1 MIKKNV
7 SIMYKYISAFPRD
20 LERELQESNAAILK
34 ERVTPITRSN
44 DGRIK
49 KIYDNTEEVITKHAE
64 ELQEVMDQLDEIG
77 ETIRDENPYDTRLE
91 TIAQM
96 MSDSYEKLHIFL
108 PIEVFKEKKT
118 FKYTVKTKYRIL
130 ARKWAKIYE
139 NLPSVQLKTLEEEF
153 DTVTKKIKDK
163 EEELEEANYQ
173 IETQQE
179 LYHYKSEELSE
190 IEQRLNITKTEIESE
205 QNELKNMRY
214 DQELKRKGYQEITRN
229 LNKDLSEKQERERFL
244 ECQIKELRQEADKKA
259 RLSIQI
265 KKMEN
270 MALELLLDTKDK
282 IEMDERQNKEQNII
296 HDLSF
301 LDGNKTVVIL
311 TEDERED
318 VINSIDNIFTSTGRK
333 RKGLRVFVKKG
344 SPTSSKYLSD
354 ISISEARHI
363 GILLPNHENENEK
376 GISSKDLTAF
386 KMMLSILGDAPKAN
400 IVVETE
406 NEIAKEKIEQ
416 LINNTHPADRG
427 RISVFSHNAVMGHVL
442 GRTTV
447 NPLFAPLFH
456 HVLSFEGAE
465 FYGIPPM
472 DLEEALYTYS

>member
-270 MALELLLDTKDK
+270 MVLELLLDTKDK
-282 IEMDERQNKEQNII
+282 IEMDERQNKEQAGKASLSKKKKAAEYENLFQKKEENRIDII
-296 HDLSF
+296 RCQKRIEDV
-301 LDGNKTVVIL
+301 NQVIL
-311 TEDERED
+311 GINIDFERMINEYSEEQMLLDKNLQDITKKLTDSQADIEEAEKQIISFANAIEKKNLQINELQQELQHKQDE
-318 VINSIDNIFTSTGRK
+318 
-333 RKGLRVFVKKG
+333 VKKIDRQMA
-344 SPTSSKYLSD
+344 KD
-354 ISISEARHI
+354 
-363 GILLPNHENENEK
+363 EK
-376 GISSKDLTAF
+376 EK
-386 KMMLSILGDAPKAN
+386 N
-400 IVVETE
+400 
-406 NEIAKEKIEQ
+406 NIAKELELLNKQKLNIEQ
-416 LINNTHPADRG
+416 QK
-427 RISVFSHNAVMGHVL
+427 
-442 GRTTV
+442 
-447 NPLFAPLFH
+447 
-456 HVLSFEGAE
+456 
-465 FYGIPPM
+465 
-472 DLEEALYTYS
+472 EEQKEKLA